1 VAGYSRLIGMN
12 DSGTV
17 RRLRTLRRALIDP
30 AIRTFRGQ
38 IVNTGGDSMM
48 IMFDSVDAAVQCA
61 LRVQQQSARARR

>member
-1 VAGYSRLIGMN
+1 MN
-12 DSGTV
+12 NTGTV

-38 IVNTGGDSMM
+38 IVNTGGNSMM

-61 LRVQQQSARARR
+61 LHVQQQSARARR

>member
-1 VAGYSRLIGMN
+1 VANYSRLIGMN

-17 RRLRTLRRALIDP
+17 RRLRTLRRALIGP
-30 AIRTFRGQ
+30 AIRTFRRQ

>member
-1 VAGYSRLIGMN
+1 MN
-12 DSGTV
+12 DSG
-17 RRLRTLRRALIDP
+17 TLRRALIDP

>member
-1 VAGYSRLIGMN
+1 MN

-48 IMFDSVDAAVQCA
+48 IMFDSVDAER
-61 LRVQQQSARARR
+61 LRL